1 MSAIRLKDLD
11 YIEKVLSEIQPVTA
25 SQDEEYKEAAVA
37 LILKERDGDI
47 SIIFIKRSE
56 DERDP
61 WSGHMAFPGG
71 RKDEEDESIIDTVMR
86 ETFEE
91 TGIDLREG
99 KIIGRLDDVVPLFRT
114 PGRNLIITPFVAFA
128 PSEFDICTCDE
139 VDEVLEIPVSMLKK
153 RAMKVQFE
161 GSDRKMSTYH
171 YKKYTI
177 WGITAWILSQF
188 FQIAT
193 DDESSSES

>member
-1 MSAIRLKDLD
+1 MTIRLTTLGD
-11 YIEKVLSEIQPVTA
+11 IERILSEIEPVVA
-25 SQDEEYKEAAVA
+25 DQDKDRKEAAVA
-37 LILKERDGDI
+37 LILKECEEDI

-99 KIIGRLDDVVPLFRT
+99 KI
-114 PGRNLIITPFVAFA
+114 
-128 PSEFDICTCDE
+128 
-139 VDEVLEIPVSMLKK
+139 
-153 RAMKVQFE
+153 
-161 GSDRKMSTYH
+161 
-171 YKKYTI
+171 
-177 WGITAWILSQF
+177 
-188 FQIAT
+188 
-193 DDESSSES
+193 

>member
-1 MSAIRLKDLD
+1 MRHEDD
-11 YIEKVLSEIQPVTA
+11 V
-25 SQDEEYKEAAVA
+25 
-37 LILKERDGDI
+37 

-56 DERDP
+56 DESDP
-61 WSGHMAFPGG
+61 WSGHMALPGG
-71 RKDEEDESIIDTVMR
+71 RKDDEDDSIIDTVVR
-86 ETFEE
+86 ETYEE
-91 TGIDLREG
+91 TGINLEEG
-99 KIIGRLDDVVPLFRT
+99 RIIGRLDDVVPLFKT
-114 PGRNLIITPFVAFA
+114 PGRDIVITPFVAIA
-128 PSEFDICTCDE
+128 PSEFDLCTCDE
-139 VDEVLEIPVSMLKK
+139 VEEVLEIPVSMLKRRGM
-153 RAMKVQFE
+153 RAKFE

>member
-1 MSAIRLKDLD
+1 MAIRLTCLEN
-11 YIEKVLSEIQPVTA
+11 IEKILSEIEPVIA
-25 SQDEEYKEAAVA
+25 PQDEGYKNAAVA
-37 LILKERDGDI
+37 LILKECDDDT

-56 DERDP
+56 DDRDP

-71 RKDEEDESIIDTVMR
+71 RKDEEDGSIIDTVVR

-99 KIIGRLDDVVPLFRT
+99 KIVGRLDDVVPMFRT

-128 PSEFDICTCDE
+128 PSEFDICDCDE
-139 VDEVLEIPVSMLKK
+139 VDEVLQIPVSMLKE
-153 RAMKVQFE
+153 RAMKAQF
-161 GSDRKMSTYH
+161 GGLNRHTSTYH

-177 WGITAWILSQF
+177 WGITAWILGQF
-188 FQIAT
+188 FRLASDGAQ
-193 DDESSSES
+193 DLKS